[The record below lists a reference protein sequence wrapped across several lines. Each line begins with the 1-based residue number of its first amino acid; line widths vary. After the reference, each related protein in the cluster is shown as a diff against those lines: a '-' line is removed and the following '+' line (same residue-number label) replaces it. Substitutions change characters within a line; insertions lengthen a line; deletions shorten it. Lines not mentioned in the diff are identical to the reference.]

1 MRGDLGVRGRTAA
14 VSRLAVAIAFTLLAL
29 SGLWAASAL
38 AAGDASGGSASVVVH
53 QVNSVDHPRAF
64 WTPARIRQAKPLPP
78 LSAPDRAAGAQIG
91 QQAGGRPSFIPAS
104 PRGSSDATLESGP
117 VPTAAADP
125 TARGTDTG
133 DSTVFPNSANGFV
146 LFFYGPNEYQC
157 SGSVINS
164 SAGDV
169 VLTAGHC
176 VIDPGPGTH
185 ATNIVFI
192 PGYRDGAEPFGVWPV
207 TSFAT
212 TPEWEST
219 TSTGDPNDSNEAGDM
234 ALLTLANRPSDGA
247 TVQSVVGAFGIGFNQ
262 ARHQTYM
269 EYGYPADTPYNG
281 DRLYELTT
289 PWAVDDS
296 TFSPPTM
303 GISSDFT
310 SGSSGGPWLVGS
322 PPVALSVNDY
332 TYLFPIS
339 LRGYMFG
346 PYFGSI
352 AEQLY
357 RTVAPAP
364 SPAAVPS
371 NRFRIGTLSRNR
383 RRGTA
388 VLQVSVPGPGVL
400 KLSGHG
406 LLNVTKHP
414 GDAGSVA
421 LPVRTRGST
430 SDILRA
436 NHKVRVRAK
445 IAFTP
450 TGGQRTVKFR
460 DVVLLRHG

>member
-1 MRGDLGVRGRTAA
+1 MAGVKFPATAR
-14 VSRLAVAIAFTLLAL
+14 SRFAAL
-29 SGLWAASAL
+29 SVGLIVICSATTAASAR
-38 AAGDASGGSASVVVH
+38 AAAVVH
-53 QVNSVDHPRAF
+53 PVDSRAHLRAF

-78 LSAPDRAAGAQIG
+78 LSVLDHAAGAQIG

-117 VPTAAADP
+117 VPAAAADP
-125 TARGTDTG
+125 TARGTDTNG
-133 DSTVFPNSANGFV
+133 STVFPNSANGFV

-164 SAGDV
+164 GAGDV

-219 TSTGDPNDSNEAGDM
+219 TSTGNPNDSNEAGDM

-262 ARHQTYM
+262 PRQQTYM

-332 TYLFPIS
+332 TYVFPIS

-388 VLQVSVPGPGVL
+388 VLQVSVPGPGTL
-400 KLSGHG
+400 ALRGHG
-406 LLNVTKHP
+406 LRSVSKAIQQ
-414 GDAGSVA
+414 AGTVRLSVRA
-421 LPVRTRGST
+421 RGSLL
-430 SDILRA
+430 SRLRNIGRA
-436 NHKVRVRAK
+436 LAHAK
-445 IAFTP
+445 ITYTP
-450 TGGQRTVKFR
+450 SGGSATSKSRS
-460 DVVLLRHG
+460 VVLIKS